1 MPNKIINL
9 SYDKYNYSKKEI
21 TVHTNT
27 VKKMV
32 RKCMNHLK
40 KKEYELN
47 ITSKD
52 VDRAVAV
59 TKVVNSSR
67 SGSTKAGANIILI
80 NLSYWQHLDEEHFH
94 TEYSSYNNDPQIGGR
109 KCLKLDHA
117 YLMSVSHEVS
127 HHVQFARAKYVNRFK
142 TTYRKPHGDCFK
154 AIYRYLRRDL
164 VNPIIDKDILDNDN
178 QPKPSVNKETIMQKN
193 KVIISNDIKKQMA
206 SQEAQHTLLKGSNKA
221 QSEAMSAIRVDQYA
235 EGVLIVHALPRTET
249 GNLLED
255 HSNEILTILETE
267 INMSKTQADLFKRN
281 ITLFSNKHKD
291 ELPSSNLT
299 KTFVLDLFETLNLK
313 SQAKIIAHNKGEDVK
328 TPLDTIIDK
337 LVGLKTKTG
346 KQRDG
351 LIMTQSELDDF
362 KVRLINR
369 FEIADK
375 GRKAIDEAEEE
386 QSVVDDVTE
395 ALLA

>member
-1 MPNKIINL
+1 MPNRDINL
-9 SYDKYNYSKKEI
+9 SYHKYDYSKKE
-21 TVHTNT
+21 TTAHTNT
-27 VKKMV
+27 IKKMV

-52 VDRAVAV
+52 VDRAVDV
-59 TKVVNSSR
+59 TKVVNSKR
-67 SGSTKAGANIILI
+67 SGATNAGARSIQI

-94 TEYSSYNNDPQIGGR
+94 TEYASYNNDPQIGGR

-117 YLMSVSHEVS
+117 YLLSVSHEVS
-127 HHVQFARAKYVNRFK
+127 HHVQYARAKHVNRFK

-164 VNPIIDKDILDNDN
+164 VNPIIEKDILEKN
-178 QPKPSVNKETIMQKN
+178 QPKQSVKEETIMQKN
-193 KVIISNDIKKQMA
+193 KVIISSDIKKQMA

-235 EGVLIVHALPRTET
+235 EGVVIVHALPRTDT

-267 INMSKTQADLFKRN
+267 INMSRTQAELFKRN

-291 ELPSSNLT
+291 EIPSSNLT
-299 KTFVLDLFETLNLK
+299 KTFVLDMFEKLDLK
-313 SQAKIIAHNKGEDVK
+313 SQAKILAHNKGEDVK

-351 LIMTQSELDDF
+351 LIMTQADLDDF

>member
-1 MPNKIINL
+1 MKKVNL
-9 SYDKYNYSKKEI
+9 SYDKYDYSKKEI
-21 TVHTNT
+21 TAHTNT
-27 VKKMV
+27 VKKIV

-52 VDRAVAV
+52 VDKAVDV
-59 TKVVNSSR
+59 TKVVNSKR
-67 SGSTKAGANIILI
+67 SGATNAGAWDIKI

-94 TEYSSYNNDPQIGGR
+94 TEYKSYNNDPQIGGR

-127 HHVQFARAKYVNRFK
+127 HHVQYARAKHVDRFK
-142 TTYRKPHGDCFK
+142 ATYRKPHGDCFK

-164 VNPIIDKDILDNDN
+164 VNPIIDKDILDQ
-178 QPKPSVNKETIMQKN
+178 QPSQPTITIEEKSKMPTNKP
-193 KVIISNDIKKQMA
+193 IISAEIAKQIA
-206 SQEAQHTLLKGSNKA
+206 SQEAQHTTLKGDNK
-221 QSEAMSAIRVDQYA
+221 QNSSDMSGIRIDQYA
-235 EGVLIVHALPRTET
+235 TAMIPINMIPRNAT
-249 GNLLED
+249 NNISED
-255 HSNEILTILETE
+255 ASNEILTTLEVE
-267 INMSKTQADLFKRN
+267 CNMTSSQSDLFKRN
-281 ITLFSNKHKD
+281 CVLFTNKH
-291 ELPSSNLT
+291 ELPKHNLT
-299 KTFVLDLFETLNLK
+299 KSFIFDKFEELGITT
-313 SQAKIIAHNKGEDVK
+313 QAKLIAHNKGEDVK
-328 TPLDTIIDK
+328 SPLDAIIDK

-351 LIMTQSELDDF
+351 LIMTKAELDDF

-369 FEIADK
+369 FDIADI
-375 GRKAIDEAEEE
+375 GRKAIDDAEQE

>member
-1 MPNKIINL
+1 MQKH
-9 SYDKYNYSKKEI
+9 NYSKKEI
-21 TVHTNT
+21 TAHSNT
-27 VKKMV
+27 IKKMV

-47 ITSKD
+47 ITTAD
-52 VDRAVAV
+52 VDKAVRLTRIVNKSSNATYVHHFGTRV
-59 TKVVNSSR
+59 T
-67 SGSTKAGANIILI
+67 AIQI
-80 NLSYWQHLDEEHFH
+80 NLSYYQHVNEEHYH
-94 TEYSSYNNDPQIGGR
+94 REYKSFDNDPHIGGK
-109 KCLKLDHA
+109 KCLNLDHA

-127 HHVQFARAKYVNRFK
+127 HFIQFNNAPRVKRFAKNYK
-142 TTYRKPHGDCFK
+142 KSHGDCFK
-154 AIYRYLRRDL
+154 AVYRYLRRDL

-291 ELPSSNLT
+291 DLPSSNLT

-351 LIMTQSELDDF
+351 LIMTQSDLDDF

>member
-1 MPNKIINL
+1 MKNINL
-9 SYDKYNYSKKEI
+9 LYDKYDYSKKEI

-52 VDRAVAV
+52 VDKAVAV
-59 TKVVNSSR
+59 TKVVNSKR
-67 SGSTKAGANIILI
+67 SGATNAGAWDIKI

-94 TEYSSYNNDPQIGGR
+94 SEYKSYNNDPQIGGR

-127 HHVQFARAKYVNRFK
+127 HHVQFARAKHVDRFK
-142 TTYRKPHGDCFK
+142 ANYRKPHGDCFK

-164 VNPIIDKDILDNDN
+164 VNPIIDKDILDNN
-178 QPKPSVNKETIMQKN
+178 QPKPSVIEETIMQKN
-193 KVIISNDIKKQMA
+193 KVIISNELKKQMA
-206 SQEAQHTLLKGSNKA
+206 SQEAQHTLLKGSNKV

-291 ELPSSNLT
+291 DLPSSNLT

-351 LIMTQSELDDF
+351 LIMTQADLDDF

>member
-1 MPNKIINL
+1 MQKI
-9 SYDKYNYSKKEI
+9 NYSKKEI
-21 TVHTNT
+21 TVHRNT
-27 VKKMV
+27 IKKMV

-47 ITSKD
+47 ITTAD
-52 VDRAVAV
+52 VDKAVDV
-59 TKVVNSSR
+59 TRIVNKSANA
-67 SGSTKAGANIILI
+67 TYVKAGRNNTVSAMQF
-80 NLSYWQHLDEEHFH
+80 NLSYYQHIDEEHYQR
-94 TEYSSYNNDPQIGGR
+94 EYKNFDSDPQIGGR
-109 KCLKLDHA
+109 KCLNLNHA
-117 YLMSVSHEVS
+117 FLMTVSHEVS
-127 HHVQFARAKYVNRFK
+127 HLVQRIKAPKIKRFAK
-142 TTYRKPHGDCFK
+142 THSKSHGDCFK
-154 AIYRYLRRDL
+154 SIYRYLRRDL
-164 VNPIIDKDILDNDN
+164 VNPIIDKDILDNN
-178 QPKPSVNKETIMQKN
+178 QPKQSVIEETIMQKN
-193 KVIISNDIKKQMA
+193 KVIISSDIKKQMA

-235 EGVLIVHALPRTET
+235 EGVVIVHALPRTDT

-267 INMSKTQADLFKRN
+267 INMSRTQAELFKRN

-291 ELPSSNLT
+291 EIPSSNLT
-299 KTFVLDLFETLNLK
+299 KTFVLDMFEKLDLK
-313 SQAKIIAHNKGEDVK
+313 SQAKILAHNKGEDVK

-351 LIMTQSELDDF
+351 LIMTQADLDDF

>member
-9 SYDKYNYSKKEI
+9 SYDKYDYSKKDI
-21 TVHTNT
+21 TAHTNT
-27 VKKMV
+27 IKKMV

-59 TKVVNSSR
+59 TKIVNSTR
-67 SGSTKAGANIILI
+67 SGSTKAGADRILI

-94 TEYSSYNNDPQIGGR
+94 TEYKSYNNDPQIGGR

-127 HHVQFARAKYVNRFK
+127 HHVQFARAKYVKRFK

-235 EGVLIVHALPRTET
+235 EGVVIVHALPRTDT

-255 HSNEILTILETE
+255 HSNEILTILEAE
-267 INMSKTQADLFKRN
+267 INMSRTQAELFKRN

-291 ELPSSNLT
+291 DMPTSNLT
-299 KTFVLDLFETLNLK
+299 KSFVLDLFAKLDLK
-313 SQAKIIAHNKGEDVK
+313 SQAKIIAHNKGDDVK

>member
-1 MPNKIINL
+1 MPNKDINL
-9 SYDKYNYSKKEI
+9 SYHKYDYSKKE
-21 TVHTNT
+21 NT
-27 VKKMV
+27 AHANTIKKMV

-59 TKVVNSSR
+59 TKVVNYKS
-67 SGSTKAGANIILI
+67 AGATNACASSIQI

-94 TEYSSYNNDPQIGGR
+94 TEYKSYNNDPQIGGR
-109 KCLKLDHA
+109 KCLNLDHA

-164 VNPIIDKDILDNDN
+164 VNPIIEKDILEKN
-178 QPKPSVNKETIMQKN
+178 QPKQSVIEETIMQKN
-193 KVIISNDIKKQMA
+193 KVTISSDIKKQMA

-235 EGVLIVHALPRTET
+235 EGVVIVHALPRTDT

-255 HSNEILTILETE
+255 HSNEILTILEAE
-267 INMSKTQADLFKRN
+267 IGMSRTQAELFKRN
-281 ITLFSNKHKD
+281 ITLFSNKHKAD
-291 ELPSSNLT
+291 MPSSNLT
-299 KTFVLDLFETLNLK
+299 KTFVLDLFAKLDLK
-313 SQAKIIAHNKGEDVK
+313 SQAKILAHNKGDDVK

-369 FEIADK
+369 FEIAEK